1 MPDQAHGY
9 FPVGPLQADVVTVK
23 GDEQGRDDVHRNE
36 DAERECVWNVDDQR
50 LDADQAP
57 DEYQDC
63 EGVWG
68 RIRMSKL

>member
-1 MPDQAHGY
+1 MIAY
-9 FPVGPLQADVVTVK
+9 RTSADVSCTS
-23 GDEQGRDDVHRNE
+23 GQ
-36 DAERECVWNVDDQR
+36 CVWNVDDQR